1 MGTEIQITAG
11 PQQESDTAVS
21 VGGGVYMTTVVAG
34 VKALVDVQSIHQLD
48 LEFRVYVLNS
58 GTTKAIAK
66 VQTSM
71 QNLSDADGLWTTVL
85 TSADVT
91 TSNKSVAFTSGS
103 GRLLRYVRWAIELYA
118 ASGIDV
124 GATFDITGMAR
135 SD

>member
-11 PQQESDTAVS
+11 PQQETGTAALD
-21 VGGGVYMTTVVAG
+21 GGVYKTTVTAG
-34 VKALVDVQSIHQLD
+34 VKAIVDVQSIHQLD

-58 GTTKAIAK
+58 GTTKAVAK

-91 TSNKSVAFTSGS
+91 TSNKAVAFTSGS

>member
-1 MGTEIQITAG
+1 MGDLFRLTTGPTRVTATG
-11 PQQESDTAVS
+11 AQDVKEVPQVTAYK
-21 VGGGVYMTTVVAG
+21 GFDLLLQVYELSGSTLELTV
-34 VKALVDVQSIHQLD
+34 
-48 LEFRVYVLNS
+48 
-58 GTTKAIAK
+58 K
-66 VQTSM
+66 VETSM

-91 TSNKSVAFTSGS
+91 ASNKSVAFTSGS

-118 ASGIDV
+118 ASAVAV

>member
-11 PQQESDTAVS
+11 PQQETGTAALD
-21 VGGGVYMTTVVAG
+21 GGVYKTTVTAG
-34 VKALVDVQSIHQLD
+34 VKAIVDVQSIHQLD
-48 LEFRVYVLNS
+48 LEFRVYVLNA
-58 GTTKAIAK
+58 GTTKAVAK

-103 GRLLRYVRWAIELYA
+103 GRLLRYVRWVVELHA
-118 ASGIDV
+118 ASAV
-124 GATFDITGMAR
+124 TVEATFDITGMAR

>member
-11 PQQESDTAVS
+11 PQQESDTAVFDGS
-21 VGGGVYMTTVVAG
+21 VYKITVTAG
-34 VKALVDVQSIHQLD
+34 VKAIVDVQSFHQLD
-48 LEFRVYVLNS
+48 LEFRVYALDS

-91 TSNKSVAFTSGS
+91 TSNKAVAFTSGS

>member
-11 PQQESDTAVS
+11 PQQETGTAALD
-21 VGGGVYMTTVVAG
+21 GGVYKTTVTAG
-34 VKALVDVQSIHQLD
+34 VKAIVDVQSIHQLD

-58 GTTKAIAK
+58 GTTKAVAK

-103 GRLLRYVRWAIELYA
+103 GRLLRYVRWAIELHA
-118 ASGIDV
+118 ASAIGV

>member
-11 PQQESDTAVS
+11 PQQESDTAVFDGS
-21 VGGGVYMTTVVAG
+21 VYKFTFTAG
-34 VKALVDVQSIHQLD
+34 VKAVVDMQSFHQLD
-48 LEFRVYVLNS
+48 LEFRVYALGS
-58 GTTKAIAK
+58 GTTKAVAK

-91 TSNKSVAFTSGS
+91 ASNKSVAFTSGS
-103 GRLLRYVRWAIELYA
+103 GRLLRYVRWSVELHA
-118 ASGIDV
+118 ASGV
-124 GATFDITGMAR
+124 TVEATFDITGMAR

>member
-11 PQQESDTAVS
+11 PQQESDTAVFDGS
-21 VGGGVYMTTVVAG
+21 VYKITVTAG
-34 VKALVDVQSIHQLD
+34 VKAIVDVQSFHQLD
-48 LEFRVYVLNS
+48 LEFRVYALDS